1 MESRALF
8 FFPPFRID
16 IANERLWLDS
26 QEIPLR
32 PKTFAVLRYLVEHA
46 AQLVTK
52 GQLLDALWPGSYV
65 TDSALKSCVRELRR
79 ALRDE
84 VKAPRFIETAHRRGY
99 RFIAPLSPTPP
110 VISHQWSVVSK
121 QKPATSPQLTTG
133 NWQLT
138 TPLVGRETEL
148 TQLCQWLEKILN
160 GERRLVFVTG
170 EAGIGKTALVETFL
184 QKLTGD
190 QRLWIGRGQCI
201 EHYGAGEPYMPVL
214 EAFGRL
220 CREPGGQRLVE
231 ALGQHAPT
239 WLMQMPAL
247 LTAADAAALQHK
259 VSGAT
264 RERMLREMAEAIE
277 ALTTE
282 RPLVLALQDLQW
294 SDSSTLELLAF
305 LARRWGRARLFVI
318 GTCRPGEASRRAHP
332 LKAVRRELHLQGGYE
347 ELPLKFLSEGAVT
360 DYVSARFAGAV
371 SDPLRKLASMI
382 HRRTDGNPLFVVNVV
397 DHLIRQGSIAQS
409 NGQWELRVGLPEI
422 ENEIPESLRQI
433 LATQIDV
440 LSPQEQRLLEIGS
453 VVGREFST
461 VTVAAVLGQA
471 VDEVEERC
479 EGLVRQERFLQPAG
493 SVGRMAGPVAA
504 RYKFI
509 HALYQEVLYSRM
521 TPGRRA
527 RLHQQIGEREEID
540 YGERIGDIAAE
551 LAMHF
556 ERGQD
561 YERAVRYHYLAGE
574 NALRR
579 SAYQEAITHLRKGLE
594 LLGTLP
600 DTPERARQE
609 LMLQIALGIPQQAVS
624 GYASPEVE
632 QTYVRALE
640 LCRQVGET
648 ARLFP
653 ILGSLT
659 TVYQLKGN
667 LQKAHALGEQLLTL
681 AETTRNPT
689 LFLWA
694 HMLHGCT
701 FYNLGELTT
710 ARMHLEQG
718 RALYDPRQHN
728 PRGSGGRNDPGV
740 ACLATLT
747 SVLWLLG
754 YPDQALKSMEATL
767 TLAQDISDPFS
778 QAFAFASA
786 AVLHQRRREARAAGH
801 WAESLM
807 TLSAEHGFPFRG
819 ATAMIYQGWALAEQG
834 EGEAGVRHI
843 QQGLAA
849 VAATGA
855 ELARPYYL
863 ALLAEAQAK
872 AGQVEKGLL
881 TLAEALAIATKNDD
895 RFYEAELYRLKGQ
908 LTLQKE
914 ARGWRLETSATSP
927 QASSPKPQVSR
938 KVAREAEGD
947 FLKAIEI
954 ARQQQAKSLELRAV
968 MSLSRLWQA
977 QGKAVEARLQLAIIY
992 HWFTEGFET
1001 VDLQEA
1007 KALLEELR

>member
-1 MESRALF
+1 MESPSLF

-32 PKTFAVLRYLVEHA
+32 PKTFAVLRYLIEHV

-99 RFIAPLSPTPP
+99 RFIAPLSATPP
-110 VISHQWSVVSK
+110 VISCQLSVVSK
-121 QKPATSPQLTTG
+121 QSPTTSPQLATG
-133 NWQLT
+133 NWQLP
-138 TPLVGRETEL
+138 TPLVGREAEL
-148 TQLCQWLEKILN
+148 TQLHQWLEKTLK
-160 GERRLVFVTG
+160 GARRIVFVTG

-184 QKLTGD
+184 QEVAAGE
-190 QRLWIGRGQCI
+190 RLWIGRGQCI

-231 ALGQHAPT
+231 VLSHHAPT

-247 LTAADAAALQHK
+247 LTTADAEALQHK
-259 VSGAT
+259 VNGAT

-277 ALTTE
+277 TLTAE
-282 RPLVLALQDLQW
+282 KPLVLALQDLHW

-305 LARRWGRARLFVI
+305 LARRWGSDRLLVI
-318 GTCRPGEASRRAHP
+318 GTYRPAEASRGAHP
-332 LKAVRRELHLQGGYE
+332 LKATRRELHLQRSCE
-347 ELPLKFLSEGAVT
+347 ELPLKFLSAAAVT
-360 DYVSARFAGAV
+360 DYVSARFAGAT
-371 SDPLRKLASMI
+371 SDSLCKLASVI
-382 HRRTDGNPLFVVNVV
+382 YRRTDGNPFFMVNVV
-397 DHLIRQGSIAQS
+397 DHLLQQGLVAQNS
-409 NGQWELRVGLPEI
+409 GRWELKGDLPGLEK
-422 ENEIPESLRQI
+422 EMPESLRQI
-433 LATQIDV
+433 LETRIDA

-461 VTVAAVLGQA
+461 ATVAAVLGETL
-471 VDEVEERC
+471 DEVEEWC
-479 EGLVRQERFLQPAG
+479 EELARRDRFLQSAEIRERPDSA
-493 SVGRMAGPVAA
+493 SAA
-504 RYKFI
+504 CYKFI

-521 TPGRRA
+521 TLRRRT
-527 RLHQQIGEREEID
+527 RLHQQIGEREERE
-540 YGERIGDIAAE
+540 YGERTGDIAAE

-556 ERGQD
+556 ERGRN
-561 YERAVRYHYLAGE
+561 YERAVRYHHLAGE

-579 SAYQEAITHLRKGLE
+579 SAHQEAITHLRKGLE

-609 LMLQIALGIPQQAVS
+609 LLLQIALGIPQQAVS

-632 QTYVRALE
+632 QTYVQALE
-640 LCRQVGET
+640 LYRQVGET
-648 ARLFP
+648 ARRFP

-659 TVYQLKGN
+659 TVYQLRGH

-681 AETTRNPT
+681 AENAGNPT
-689 LFLWA
+689 LLLWA

-710 ARMHLEQG
+710 ARMHLEHG
-718 RALYDPRQHN
+718 MALYDPQQHN

-740 ACLATLT
+740 ACLSTLT
-747 SVLWLLG
+747 SILWLLG
-754 YPDQALKSMEATL
+754 YPDQALKSAEMTL

-778 QAFAFASA
+778 QAFAFASV
-786 AVLHQRRREARAAGH
+786 AVLHQRRREAETTRH
-801 WAESLM
+801 WAETLV
-807 TLSAEHGFPFRG
+807 TLSAEHRFPFRG
-819 ATAMIYQGWALAEQG
+819 AAGMIYRGWALAEQG
-834 EGEAGVRHI
+834 QGAEGGAQIR
-843 QQGLAA
+843 QGLAA

-863 ALLAEAQAK
+863 ALLAEAQDK

-881 TLAEALAIATKNDD
+881 TLAEALTIATKNDD

-908 LTLQKE
+908 LTLQK
-914 ARGWRLETSATSP
+914 LLV
-927 QASSPKPQVSR
+927 ASSQLSVINPQSPTPNLQT
-938 KVAREAEGD
+938 EAEGY
-947 FLKAIEI
+947 FHKAIEI
-954 ARQQQAKSLELRAV
+954 AQRQQAKSLELRAV
-968 MSLSRLWQA
+968 TSLSRLWQA
-977 QGKAVEARLQLAIIY
+977 QGKTAAARQQLAPVY
-992 HWFTEGFET
+992 HWFTEGFDT
-1001 VDLQEA
+1001 ADLQET
-1007 KALLEELR
+1007 KALLEELQ